1 MGGVGDR
8 VTALRQE
15 RSSNIDGVI
24 GGGGR
29 EMRGTKTS
37 VEERWRR

>member
-1 MGGVGDR
+1 MGGVGDG
-8 VTALRQE
+8 VAALMQE
-15 RSSNIDGVI
+15 RSSGINGGN

-29 EMRGTKTS
+29 DMRGTKTS